1 MGAILKA
8 AGADYKD
15 VVKTTV
21 LLADIA
27 DFGAVNAV
35 YGELL
40 PHPFRYSHDDLES
53 IVHTESCRCPP
64 HDYAS
69 TWPLLPIRCS
79 QVLRRTEACEG
90 VLCGK
95 GIAARGSG
103 GD

>member
-27 DFGAVNAV
+27 DFGAVNTV

-40 PHPFRYSHDDLES
+40 PHPYRNSHDDLES
-53 IVHTESCRCPP
+53 ITSTETCSCPP
-64 HDYAS
+64 HNYAL
-69 TWPLLPIRCS
+69 T
-79 QVLRRTEACEG
+79 
-90 VLCGK
+90 
-95 GIAARGSG
+95 
-103 GD
+103 